1 MSLIENV
8 LQFIIDI
15 YVKIL
20 GTIGDF
26 VVMPLITAVINKIPN
41 VAEYLTYFTTFVA
54 RIFNGV
60 AFAKEVFFNVT
71 GYPRALYFALVTFF
85 FFKLSNMVLIRAR
98 RFVFNIYYLLRGSR
112 SAVKVINNYGG

>member
-26 VVMPLITAVINKIPN
+26 VVMPLITSVINKVPN
-41 VAEYLTYFTTFVA
+41 VAEYLTYFTSFVA

-60 AFAKEVFFNVT
+60 AFAKEVFLMLLVIQE
-71 GYPRALYFALVTFF
+71 LYFCSCSFLF
-85 FFKLSNMVLIRAR
+85 L
-98 RFVFNIYYLLRGSR
+98 
-112 SAVKVINNYGG
+112 